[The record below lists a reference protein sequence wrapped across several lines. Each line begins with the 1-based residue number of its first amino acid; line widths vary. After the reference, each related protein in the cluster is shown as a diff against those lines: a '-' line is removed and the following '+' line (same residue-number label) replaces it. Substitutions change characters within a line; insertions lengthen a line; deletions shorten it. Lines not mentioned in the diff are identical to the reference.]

1 LDESVEFIET
11 AAAGNRSSIV
21 QKAAVTLQERGVDQA
36 LKELTAMLD
45 EEGERNKERA
55 RGLAEASL
63 FKADLELTKLDYDG
77 AQRAIKQAIDFDY
90 QWWSPHNRIGKL
102 LLERAQWNA
111 AEKEFMEAQMFVEK
125 EQDTATVLNN
135 LATLLQATNRL
146 AEAEPLMRRALEIDE
161 KSYGPEHPKVAIQL
175 NNLALLLQATNRLG
189 DAEPMMKRA
198 LLILLK
204 FTREIG
210 HLHPELTKGRSR
222 ELLRSSERNVAWRR
236 GDPQAAC
243 SSGDRCRV

>member
-1 LDESVEFIET
+1 
-11 AAAGNRSSIV
+11 
-21 QKAAVTLQERGVDQA
+21 VTLQDRGVDKA
-36 LKELTAMLD
+36 LKELTAVLD
-45 EEGERNKERA
+45 EEAQHNKERA
-55 RGLAEASL
+55 RELAEASL
-63 FKADLELTKLDYDG
+63 FKAELELTKLDYNG